1 MERVLTG
8 LTVLLYVVMRLWRL
22 THFSLQRDEIFSL
35 ETARLTWHAM
45 FAEVVADAVHPP
57 LFYILLKIWIL
68 ITGESLFSLRI
79 LPTLIAIAA
88 LVPFLLLCREL
99 NVGATVCILAL
110 FLFAVNGYFIAYA
123 HEVRMYSLLLC
134 LTLIALWLFVR
145 FFRRA
150 ETNRGELI
158 WLFAVHLLLV
168 FTHYYAWLVIGAELL
183 FLTIWKRERLPRFAV
198 IVGLISLCFL
208 PWVFSVLNA
217 LQTRAVGLTTQLSW
231 HTKPGLV
238 DVAAY
243 YALLNGAFSFAH
255 STTIGLLIFLTVIA
269 IVTFQ
274 IWQDRWSREENGRD
288 VFFFLVVT
296 AFLPPVLAFTVS
308 RLTGYSIWL
317 PRYLIVSGVPYL
329 LLIAF
334 ALLHLRI
341 RSIKRSLVVIVVI
354 WAAVSGATQIT
365 QTDTRIEWNVL
376 AMQIRQNEPASTGP
390 ITIYTFDEFPRYPMN
405 FHLQEAGD
413 RRFRFVQITPGDL
426 AKVSDERFW
435 VVYLETTWT
444 QEDSPQKILL
454 AKGYNVGPSF
464 ASGPPRRG
472 YTAVAA
478 RRNGLMS
485 VSN

>member
-1 MERVLTG
+1 MLAA
-8 LTVLLYVVMRLWRL
+8 VV
-22 THFSLQRDEIFSL
+22 SD
-35 ETARLTWHAM
+35 
-45 FAEVVADAVHPP
+45 VVHPP
-57 LFYILLKIWIL
+57 LFYIFLKIWIL

-88 LVPFLLLCREL
+88 LIPFFLLCREL
-99 NVGATVCILAL
+99 NVGASVCILAL
-110 FLFAVNGYFIAYA
+110 FLFAVNGYFVTYA

-183 FLTIWKRERLPRFAV
+183 FVTIWKRERLPRFAV
-198 IVGLISLCFL
+198 LVGLLSLCFL
-208 PWVFSVLNA
+208 PWVLTVLNA
-217 LQTRAVGLTTQLSW
+217 LQTRAVGLPAQLSW

-243 YALLNGAFSFAH
+243 YALLNGAFTFDH
-255 STTIGLLIFLTVIA
+255 SITIGLLIFLTVIA
-269 IVTFQ
+269 IALFHT
-274 IWQDRWSREENGRD
+274 WHREWSREENARD

-296 AFLPPVLAFTVS
+296 AFVPPVLAFTVS

-334 ALLHLRI
+334 ALVHLRI
-341 RSIKRSLVVIVVI
+341 RWIKQSLVVLVVT
-354 WAAVSGATQIT
+354 WAAVSGATQISR
-365 QTDTRIEWNVL
+365 TDTRIEWNVL
-376 AMQIRQNEPASTGP
+376 ATQIRQNEPANTGP

-413 RRFRFVQITPGDL
+413 RRFHFVQITPSDL
-426 AKVSDERFW
+426 SKVSDERLW
-435 VVYLETTWT
+435 MVYMETTWT
-444 QEDSPQKILL
+444 QEVSPQKILL
-454 AKGYNVGPSF
+454 AKGYSVGPTF
-464 ASGPPRRG
+464 VSGPPHRD
-472 YTAVAA
+472 YTAFAA
-478 RRNGLMS
+478 HRKP
-485 VSN
+485 